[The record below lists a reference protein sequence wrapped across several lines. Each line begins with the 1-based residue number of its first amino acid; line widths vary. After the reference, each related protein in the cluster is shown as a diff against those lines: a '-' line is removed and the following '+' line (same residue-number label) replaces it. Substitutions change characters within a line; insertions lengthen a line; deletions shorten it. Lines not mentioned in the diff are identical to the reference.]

1 MKKNILFSAL
11 LLGALV
17 SCKKKD
23 LNSEPPVLPPVKLEY
38 SKLSIEKHKEALEDN
53 GINFLAKINTLP
65 NEKFI
70 AALTR
75 LAELDLEIMSNS
87 VVGRQII
94 STSFAAKNNNVDR
107 VFSALTSANTGV
119 KSGAL
124 NEFYGIYTFDSKLNK
139 WTKTA
144 SGDKF
149 EINYPAT
156 ASATE
161 NNAVLTATYTASKV
175 TASVD
180 GTTYELPAAVN
191 ATLKVDGKEEL
202 KLASTY
208 EFNTDGTPL
217 KTNINLALGSFAFK
231 IDISNDLKVLNSS
244 LSISKGTETL
254 FSLNVTGNGN
264 TNFNVIKDAERFEEV
279 LKNANTAMQIM
290 NIQIAGQIDIKA
302 IADAEKAN
310 ENLPEKEK
318 YKKKAEAY
326 NANANVLAFYK
337 KENAII
343 AKSELVSIEDSYT
356 YTYYD
361 YEKGKEVTETNFYYS
376 TEPRLVF
383 QDGSKLSMKEFTQ
396 SGFKKL
402 ITDFEAYA
410 NRF

>member
-75 LAELDLEIMSNS
+75 LAELDLEIISNS

-144 SGDKF
+144 SSDKF
-149 EINYPAT
+149 EINYPASA
-156 ASATE
+156 ASTE

-217 KTNINLALGSFAFK
+217 KTNINLALGSFTFK

-279 LKNANTAMQIM
+279 LKNANTSMQIM

-302 IADAEKAN
+302 IADADKAN

-326 NANANVLAFYK
+326 NSNAAVLAFYK

-343 AKSELVSIEDSYT
+343 AKAELVSVEDSYT
-356 YTYYD
+356 YSYYD
-361 YEKGKEVTETNFYYS
+361 PNKGQEVTETNFYYS

-383 QDGSKLSMKEFTQ
+383 QDGSKLSMKEFTM
-396 SGFKKL
+396 SVFKK
-402 ITDFEAYA
+402 
-410 NRF
+410 